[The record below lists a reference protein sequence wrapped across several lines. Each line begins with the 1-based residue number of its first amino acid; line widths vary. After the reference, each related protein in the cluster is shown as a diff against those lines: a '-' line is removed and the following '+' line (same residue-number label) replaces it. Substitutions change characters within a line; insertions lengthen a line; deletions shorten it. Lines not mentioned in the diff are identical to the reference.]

1 MAQTKTTPPQ
11 RTVCYD
17 VIVCGAGPVGLFF
30 AYQMIMQGHSVYIC
44 DQKQGPTSQSRAF
57 FVTARSLEIFE
68 NKGIA
73 HRLLQEAYVLRG
85 AQLFIEGCETTSIEA
100 DDVGET
106 IFSQLTSI
114 PQSRTESVLASL
126 IQEQATIHWNTK
138 LEFYTT
144 NTDSNLVTAV
154 VVHEDDDKS
163 RETVQGKYI
172 IGADGTHSTVRQLDP
187 TWTYEGYSANTQ
199 FALAD
204 VMLSGPSL
212 NAVKDKFNIFYHSEG
227 MVLLIPIN
235 YDHSSSS
242 SKKGNLFRIMANKGP
257 YEKRATPKEDD
268 TITHGICEDDAEH
281 LSIEQVND
289 ILKTRADSLDLTA
302 SDPAWLTH
310 FYINERK
317 ANGFRRGK
325 AFLIGDAAHC
335 HSPVGGQGMNLGLQD
350 ADNLAW
356 KMSLV
361 LKGSTSNAELLLDS
375 YSIEREPVAD
385 NVISQTGNATELAM
399 SVSFVMAIFRYFV
412 SSSAFS
418 MSKLK
423 EYGMSTLLQLHLAL
437 EASSPLVNAVPEP
450 SLIEAGK
457 FLPETALLLKRSIA
471 NDEPAHL
478 LERKT
483 LHQIVSN
490 TGKHTV
496 LWVSTRPAAYN
507 ASPLTLLFWGK
518 LQTSFGNTIRP
529 VIVESMWHVPEYSL
543 ASDIEIRIS
552 ELCNGDKQRI
562 VIAEKLE
569 SENFWVEYHHP
580 ASTYDS
586 ITKLIGLETHL
597 KTCRPA
603 DVQDPPSALVIVR
616 PDLYIAHSTLVN
628 TAQDIDRAFEF
639 LHGYLI

>member
-1 MAQTKTTPPQ
+1 MTPQ
-11 RTVCYD
+11 RSVYD
-17 VIVCGAGPVGLFF
+17 VIICGAGPVGLFF

-68 NKGIA
+68 NNGIA

-85 AQLFIEGCETTSIEA
+85 AKLFIEGCETTSIEA
-100 DDVGET
+100 DDVGEA
-106 IFSQLTSI
+106 IFPQLTSI

-126 IQEQATIHWNTK
+126 IEKQATIHWNTK
-138 LEFYTT
+138 LESYTT
-144 NTDSNLVTAV
+144 NDDSDFVTAV
-154 VVHEDDDKS
+154 IVHGDDKTK
-163 RETVQGKYI
+163 ETVQGKYI
-172 IGADGTHSTVRQLDP
+172 VGADGAHSTVRHLDP

-204 VMLSGPSL
+204 VMLSGPSM
-212 NAVKDKFNIFYHSEG
+212 NAIKDTFNIFYHSEG

-235 YDHSSSS
+235 YDHSRRKS
-242 SKKGNLFRIMANKGP
+242 NLFRIIANKGP
-257 YEKRATPKEDD
+257 YERRATPKKDD

-281 LSIEQVND
+281 LSIEEVNE
-289 ILKTRADSLDLTA
+289 ILKARADSLDLTA
-302 SDPAWLTH
+302 SNPAWLTH
-310 FYINERK
+310 FYINSRK

-375 YSIEREPVAD
+375 YSIEREPAAE
-385 NVISQTGNATELAM
+385 NVISQTDNATELAM

-412 SSSAFS
+412 SSSSFS
-418 MSKLK
+418 LSKLK

-437 EASSPLVNAVPEP
+437 EASSPIVNKVPKP
-450 SLIEAGK
+450 PLIEASK

-471 NDEPAHL
+471 NDRPEHL

-490 TGKHTV
+490 TGKHAA
-496 LWVSTRPAAYN
+496 LWISTRPAAY
-507 ASPLTLLFWGK
+507 ASSPLTSLFWSK
-518 LQTSFGNTIRP
+518 LQTSFRDSIRP

-543 ASDIEIRIS
+543 AKDIETKIS
-552 ELCNGDKQRI
+552 ELCENDEQRM
-562 VIAEKLE
+562 VIAKKLE
-569 SENFWVEYHHP
+569 SENFWVEYHP
-580 ASTYDS
+580 SSSYDS
-586 ITKLIGLETHL
+586 ITKMVGLQEHL
-597 KTCRPA
+597 DKCSA
-603 DVQDPPSALVIVR
+603 DTEHPPSALVIVR
-616 PDLYIAHSTLVN
+616 PDLYIAHSTLIN
-628 TAQDIDRAFEF
+628 TEEDIDKAFEF
-639 LHGYLI
+639 LHTYLL